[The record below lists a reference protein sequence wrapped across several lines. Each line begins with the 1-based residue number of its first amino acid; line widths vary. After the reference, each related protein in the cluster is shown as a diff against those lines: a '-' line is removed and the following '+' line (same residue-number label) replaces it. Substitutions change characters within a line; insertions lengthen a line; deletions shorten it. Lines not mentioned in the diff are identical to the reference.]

1 MKTLYFTIILLSLST
16 VLHSQNCEQKDYSRQ
31 IWFEKDSVVS
41 VLNKNIEPIALYP
54 ENSIIKIKNDDIK
67 IGMYYNIYD
76 IKGSII
82 NKAQIF
88 KKESDYVIIDL
99 KELSI
104 SNGIYFISFENKQKN
119 FVYKLINTK

>member
-1 MKTLYFTIILLSLST
+1 MKILYITIILAFLST
-16 VLHSQNCEQKDYSRQ
+16 ILHSQNCEQKDYSRQ
-31 IWFEKDSVVS
+31 NWIEKDTVLS
-41 VLNKNIEPIALYP
+41 VLSDNIEPNAVYS
-54 ENSIIKIKNDDIK
+54 ENSIIKIKNDNIK

-82 NKAQIF
+82 IKSQIL
-88 KKESDYVIIDL
+88 KKESDYLIIDL
-99 KELSI
+99 EDLPI